1 MFISALVAFL
11 KREIRKAAQAE
22 GAGGSGKYLRSRS
35 AGGGNSN
42 SNSLKELSNLHPPG
56 SMRPM
61 DSLLLA
67 EESGPGGRSS
77 KRQLLASPS
86 KQPQAQHTPSG
97 GMTIAPDPKLT
108 YGRDDTGAP
117 EQELE
122 VLKAIL
128 LREGYLHRIAETA
141 ASKEATKTVPTALP
155 DLLDL
160 CRIATVEVVE
170 AIAKWRQAQPGKS
183 TLPFDWNGINY
194 LLKIPSDLDFL
205 AENRPLVAWL
215 GFEVTR
221 NPFIVPLPLEHGAK
235 QALKASR
242 KAERQ
247 NNKSGAG
254 ESSSGSGVEG
264 FTPLGTSGNVTVK
277 YQGGHGGTDDD
288 DPQAAT
294 ATPVKGGGKKPVGH
308 GSGAGAPYFM
318 AVVNDQ
324 TVAPPVAGGAKIGGV
339 NASPGG
345 ATQPLA
351 TGGGDTPSKG
361 GVGFTVT
368 ARATHPSKELSAS
381 QVGDGDLKRV
391 RSAEA
396 LILSEEQRKGIW
408 RRAPDG
414 SGRLVP
420 ASAADAQRFLQGLAV
435 DDYRP
440 AVRIII

>member
-1 MFISALVAFL
+1 MPTFVTL

-35 AGGGNSN
+35 AGGGSSN

-77 KRQLLASPS
+77 KGQLLANPS
-86 KQPQAQHTPSG
+86 KGPQAQHTPSG

-108 YGRDDTGAP
+108 YGRDDTVAP

-141 ASKEATKTVPTALP
+141 ASKEALKTVPTALP

-221 NPFIVPLPLEHGAK
+221 NPFVVPLPLEHGAK

-247 NNKSGAG
+247 NNSK
-254 ESSSGSGVEG
+254 SGSGVEG
-264 FTPLGTSGNVTVK
+264 FTPLGTAGNVTVK
-277 YQGGHGGTDDD
+277 YQGSNSDDQ
-288 DPQAAT
+288 QANIT
-294 ATPVKGGGKKPVGH
+294 TPVKGGSKLLGNNSSSV
-308 GSGAGAPYFM
+308 GAPYSM

-324 TVAPPVAGGAKIGGV
+324 TVAPSVAGGAKTGI

-345 ATQPLA
+345 TQPPTTDG
-351 TGGGDTPSKG
+351 TGGNDTPSKG
-361 GVGFTVT
+361 GVGFTVSS
-368 ARATHPSKELSAS
+368 RASHPSKELSAS

-396 LILSEEQRKGIW
+396 LILSEEQRKGVW

-435 DDYRP
+435 DDHRP
-440 AVRIII
+440 AVRLLLKRG